1 LEKDS
6 GVADERLRGR
16 EQYLDEV
23 QPPPPRWRTVLAAL
37 VCLIPP
43 MAVIVG
49 ARFLLFEDMS
59 TGEFAIRTAVVLAV
73 LLVLWLVFFRRRL
86 ARER

>member
-1 LEKDS
+1 M
-6 GVADERLRGR
+6 ADEQLRGR

-43 MAVIVG
+43 IAVIVG

-59 TGEFAIRTAVVLAV
+59 TVTSRFARRLSS
-73 LLVLWLVFFRRRL
+73 LCLRCWLVFFRRRL
-86 ARER
+86 AQER

>member
-1 LEKDS
+1 M
-6 GVADERLRGR
+6 ADEQLRGR

-23 QPPPPRWRTVLAAL
+23 QPPPHRWRLVLAAL

-43 MAVIVG
+43 IAVIVG

-59 TGEFAIRTAVVLAV
+59 TEEFAIRTAVVLAV
-73 LLVLWLVFFRRRL
+73 VLLLWLVVFRRRP
-86 ARER
+86 AREH

>member
-1 LEKDS
+1 MAVEQ
-6 GVADERLRGR
+6 LRGR

-23 QPPPPRWRTVLAAL
+23 RPPPHRWRLVLAAL

-43 MAVIVG
+43 IAVIVG

-59 TGEFAIRTAVVLAV
+59 TEEFAIRTAVVLAV
-73 LLVLWLVFFRRRL
+73 VLLLWLVVFRRRP
-86 ARER
+86 AREH

>member
-1 LEKDS
+1 M
-6 GVADERLRGR
+6 ADEQLRGR

-23 QPPPPRWRTVLAAL
+23 QPTPPEWRTMLAAL

-43 MAVIVG
+43 IAVIVG
-49 ARFLLFEDMS
+49 GRFLLFEDMS
-59 TGEFAIRTAVVLAV
+59 TGEFAIRMAVVLV
-73 LLVLWLVFFRRRL
+73 VILVLWLVFFRRRL